1 MDEGAYGMLLFVDHN
16 QLKSEKMKCT
26 VGVLAVIYGLGMS
39 IYFGSWALRDNAALE
54 VAVKADIPERELR
67 HRINVFSEGVW
78 FLMSNMI
85 VLQGISMIS
94 NDSKI
99 DK

>member
-1 MDEGAYGMLLFVDHN
+1 MKKVVGWFAVVYG
-16 QLKSEKMKCT
+16 
-26 VGVLAVIYGLGMS
+26 VGLS

-99 DK
+99 NK

>member
-1 MDEGAYGMLLFVDHN
+1 
-16 QLKSEKMKCT
+16 MKKA
-26 VGVLAVIYGLGMS
+26 VGWFAVVYGLGLS

-54 VAVKADIPERELR
+54 VAVKADIPTRELR

>member
-1 MDEGAYGMLLFVDHN
+1 
-16 QLKSEKMKCT
+16 MKKV
-26 VGVLAVIYGLGMS
+26 VGWLAVVYGVGLS

>member
-1 MDEGAYGMLLFVDHN
+1 MKKVVGCFAVVYG
-16 QLKSEKMKCT
+16 
-26 VGVLAVIYGLGMS
+26 VGLS

-54 VAVKADIPERELR
+54 VAVKADIPSRELR

-85 VLQGISMIS
+85 VLQGVSMIS
-94 NDSKI
+94 ENTKKED
-99 DK
+99 

>member
-1 MDEGAYGMLLFVDHN
+1 MA
-16 QLKSEKMKCT
+16 KITMKKA
-26 VGVLAVIYGLGMS
+26 VGWFAVVYGLGLS

-54 VAVKADIPERELR
+54 VAVKADIPARELR

-85 VLQGISMIS
+85 VLQGVNMIS
-94 NDSKI
+94 VKRKD
-99 DK
+99 

>member
-1 MDEGAYGMLLFVDHN
+1 MA
-16 QLKSEKMKCT
+16 KITMKKA
-26 VGVLAVIYGLGMS
+26 VGWFAVVYGLGLS

-54 VAVKADIPERELR
+54 VAVKADIPTRELR

-85 VLQGISMIS
+85 VLQGVNMIS
-94 NDSKI
+94 VKRKD
-99 DK
+99 

>member
-1 MDEGAYGMLLFVDHN
+1 MKKVVGCFAVVYG
-16 QLKSEKMKCT
+16 
-26 VGVLAVIYGLGMS
+26 VGLS

-54 VAVKADIPERELR
+54 VAVKADIPSRELR

-85 VLQGISMIS
+85 VLQGVSMIS
-94 NDSKI
+94 DNTKKED
-99 DK
+99 

>member
-1 MDEGAYGMLLFVDHN
+1 MKKVVGWFAVVYG
-16 QLKSEKMKCT
+16 
-26 VGVLAVIYGLGMS
+26 VGLS

-54 VAVKADIPERELR
+54 VAVKADIPSRELR

-85 VLQGISMIS
+85 VLQGVSMIS
-94 NDSKI
+94 KNGKI
-99 DK
+99 ED

>member
-1 MDEGAYGMLLFVDHN
+1 MKKVVGCFAVVYG
-16 QLKSEKMKCT
+16 
-26 VGVLAVIYGLGMS
+26 VGLS

>member
-1 MDEGAYGMLLFVDHN
+1 MKKVVGWFAVVYG
-16 QLKSEKMKCT
+16 
-26 VGVLAVIYGLGMS
+26 VGLS

-67 HRINVFSEGVW
+67 HRINMFSEGVW

-85 VLQGISMIS
+85 VLQSVSMIS
-94 NDSKI
+94 DNTKKED
-99 DK
+99 

>member
-1 MDEGAYGMLLFVDHN
+1 MKKVVGCFAVVYG
-16 QLKSEKMKCT
+16 
-26 VGVLAVIYGLGMS
+26 VGLS

-54 VAVKADIPERELR
+54 VAVKADIPSRELR

-85 VLQGISMIS
+85 VLQGVSMIS
-94 NDSKI
+94 KNAKI
-99 DK
+99 EE

>member
-1 MDEGAYGMLLFVDHN
+1 MKKVVGWFAVVYG
-16 QLKSEKMKCT
+16 
-26 VGVLAVIYGLGMS
+26 VGLS

-67 HRINVFSEGVW
+67 HRINMFSEGVW
-78 FLMSNMI
+78 FLMLNMI

>member
-1 MDEGAYGMLLFVDHN
+1 MA
-16 QLKSEKMKCT
+16 KITMKKA
-26 VGVLAVIYGLGMS
+26 VGWFAVVYGLSLS

-85 VLQGISMIS
+85 VIQGVNMIPI
-94 NDSKI
+94 KR
-99 DK
+99 KER

>member
-1 MDEGAYGMLLFVDHN
+1 MKKVVGCFAVVYG
-16 QLKSEKMKCT
+16 
-26 VGVLAVIYGLGMS
+26 VGLS

-67 HRINVFSEGVW
+67 HRINMFSEGVW

-85 VLQGISMIS
+85 VLQGVSMIS
-94 NDSKI
+94 DNTKKED
-99 DK
+99 

>member
-1 MDEGAYGMLLFVDHN
+1 MKKVFGCFAVVYG
-16 QLKSEKMKCT
+16 
-26 VGVLAVIYGLGMS
+26 VGLS

-54 VAVKADIPERELR
+54 VAVKADIPSRELR

-85 VLQGISMIS
+85 VLQGVSMIS
-94 NDSKI
+94 DNTKKED
-99 DK
+99 